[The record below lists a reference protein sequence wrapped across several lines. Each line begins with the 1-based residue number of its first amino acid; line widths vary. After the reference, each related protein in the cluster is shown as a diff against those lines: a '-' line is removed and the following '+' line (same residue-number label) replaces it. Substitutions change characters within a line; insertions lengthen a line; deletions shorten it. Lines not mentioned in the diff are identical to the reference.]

1 MALNPTHIQPQPEMP
16 LQSEL
21 NSESDNSSFVPPNQM
36 YVIELVLPSGEQTL
50 IKCTFASFRIG
61 SDPNLEL
68 VLSGAG
74 IEPVHMQ
81 VTFTAERVIVHNHS
95 MQSIGYSR
103 AGVYLNGQVYGEGQP
118 RMGFKS
124 GLFSL
129 PFGKK
134 ERKRR
139 RPIIGNL
146 STKKEHLNLIIA
158 PDSPQ
163 PWLVGSTLIFCGHLM
178 TLYHTPQFSGHST
191 NASLFEVVE
200 GQILPNIELRNR
212 RFAGLYMR
220 QIFGAWWIF
229 ALLFLSGGFFSFT
242 TLRYFIPWL
251 RQLQWFMY

>member
-1 MALNPTHIQPQPEMP
+1 MTLNPTHIQTQPEMP

-21 NSESDNSSFVPPNQM
+21 NSNSANTSFVEPNQM

-50 IKCTFASFRIG
+50 IKCTFASFRVG
-61 SDPNLEL
+61 ADPNLEL
-68 VLSGAG
+68 ILNGAG

-81 VTFTAERVIVHNHS
+81 ITFAAQLVTVRNHS
-95 MQSIGYSR
+95 TQSIGYSP
-103 AGVYLNGQVYGEGQP
+103 AGVYLNGQVYGENQP

-129 PFGKK
+129 PFGTKK
-134 ERKRR
+134 RKRKNQ
-139 RPIIGNL
+139 IVGNL
-146 STKKEHLNLIIA
+146 LTEKENLNLTI
-158 PDSPQ
+158 PPGSLQ
-163 PWLVGSTLIFCGHLM
+163 TWLVGSTLIFGGHLM

-200 GQILPNIELRNR
+200 GQILPNVELRNR

-229 ALLFLSGGFFSFT
+229 ALLFLGGGFFSFT

-251 RQLQWFMY
+251 RQLKWFMQ